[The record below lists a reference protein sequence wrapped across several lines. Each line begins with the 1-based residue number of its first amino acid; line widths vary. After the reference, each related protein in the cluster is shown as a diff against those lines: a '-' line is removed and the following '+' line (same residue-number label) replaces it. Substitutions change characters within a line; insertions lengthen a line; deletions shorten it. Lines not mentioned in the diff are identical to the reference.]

1 MLISSILFSPGFVID
16 SLQFNM
22 MFSYVFANISRVSP
36 GVSSV
41 SPQCFSHFYFRFS
54 ELHNLSAILGIIF
67 FVTFHHQL
75 IEVQIFIASNFSP
88 GDTSFFST
96 LVLYACFDLQ
106 HNLVFV
112 IFNCFS

>member
-1 MLISSILFSPGFVID
+1 MLISSNLFSPGFLIV
-16 SLQFNM
+16 SLQLTM
-22 MFSYVFANISRVSP
+22 MFSYVFVNIFRVSP

-41 SPQCFSHFYFRFS
+41 SSQCFSYFYFRFS

-75 IEVQIFIASNFSP
+75 IADQIFIASNFSP

-106 HNLVFV
+106 HNLAFV